1 MLIHQTETTAIAT
14 AKRLGAQVFAFDV
27 RPVVKEQVES
37 LGAKFIE
44 VESDSDEGTGE
55 GGYAKE
61 VSDDYKKKQSMLIE
75 EEMKKMDL
83 VISTALIPER
93 PAPILINAHPINS
106 MPTKSTILPKKP
118 LVLFASIVPLLFT
131 APDND
136 TASISSSR
144 SFLLMFSCLF
154 LKKLLSLEI
163 KDLLNIFDSFV
174 FLTISAAF
182 FFASCN
188 PLLKAATESLIDLIL
203 IDDFNNDSLLALID
217 IRQMLQMW

>member
-1 MLIHQTETTAIAT
+1 MKEPSIPVTFLIKLI
-14 AKRLGAQVFAFDV
+14 RPLSAFIIFG
-27 RPVVKEQVES
+27 R
-37 LGAKFIE
+37 
-44 VESDSDEGTGE
+44 
-55 GGYAKE
+55 
-61 VSDDYKKKQSMLIE
+61 
-75 EEMKKMDL
+75 
-83 VISTALIPER
+83 
-93 PAPILINAHPINS
+93 LINAHPINR
-106 MPTKSTILPKKP
+106 MPTKSNILPKKP
-118 LVLFASIVPLLFT
+118 LVLFASMVPLLFT

-217 IRQMLQMW
+217 IRQMLHMW